1 MLEALQYEFMRNAL
15 AAGLLA
21 AVACGIVGVY
31 VVVKRIVFISGGI
44 AHTSFG
50 GIGLGYF
57 LGINPIIGAL
67 FFALGS
73 GLAIGLVTRRTR
85 LPEDTAIGVLWAM
98 GMALGVILIGLTPGY
113 APDLMSYLFGNI
125 LTVPFSDLLLML
137 VLDAVILG
145 TVVALYKEYLVVS
158 FDEEYATA
166 VGMPVERLW
175 LLLLGMIALTVVV
188 LIRVVGMILV
198 IALLTFPAAMARQF
212 THSMKT
218 MMVLSVA
225 LGALFTVG
233 GLALSY
239 ALRLPSGATI
249 ILLAG
254 WCLAHAQTGRGASRA
269 TDGGAGIK
277 SDAGRPSPAQ
287 RDSAQASLGSRGC
300 VPPTGLTLPQR
311 EEGVHERTEREH
323 YDQHSDCHPCWPG
336 FYRDPDVK

>member
-1 MLEALQYEFMRNAL
+1 MLEALQYDFMRNAL

-21 AVACGIVGVY
+21 AVACGVVGVY
-31 VVVKRIVFISGGI
+31 VVVKRLVFISGGI

-57 LGINPIIGAL
+57 IGINPIIGAL
-67 FFALGS
+67 FFALGA

-85 LPEDTAIGVLWAM
+85 LPEDTTIGVLWAV
-98 GMALGVILIGLTPGY
+98 GMALGVVFIGLTPGY

-125 LTVPFSDLLLML
+125 LTVPFGDLVLML
-137 VLDAVILG
+137 VLDGLILSVVI
-145 TVVALYKEYLVVS
+145 ALYKEYLVVS

-166 VGMPVERLW
+166 AGMPVEKLGM
-175 LLLLGMIALTVVV
+175 LLLCMIALTVVV

-218 MMVLSVA
+218 MMVLSVC

-239 ALRLPSGATI
+239 ALGLPSGATI
-249 ILLAG
+249 ILLGGSA
-254 WCLAHAQTGRGASRA
+254 LAVTLVVSRVR
-269 TDGGAGIK
+269 
-277 SDAGRPSPAQ
+277 S
-287 RDSAQASLGSRGC
+287 
-300 VPPTGLTLPQR
+300 
-311 EEGVHERTEREH
+311 
-323 YDQHSDCHPCWPG
+323 HS
-336 FYRDPDVK
+336 